1 MKKNSGTIKM
11 LVSGIAVA
19 LMLSTATAFAGDV
32 QYERHGRFVK
42 RVVKIEREA
51 PAAQAT
57 VAAADQKVEGKY
69 YRHGRF
75 VKRNGLG
82 GERGILKRDV
92 TPSPVRHVPGPNGK
106 SHRNVSN

>member
-19 LMLSTATAFAGDV
+19 LMLSTTTAFAGDV

-42 RVVKIEREA
+42 RVVKVEREA
-51 PAAQAT
+51 PAAQST
-57 VAAADQKVEGKY
+57 VAAAEQKAEGQY
-69 YRHGRF
+69 TRQGRF

-82 GERGILKRDV
+82 GQRGISKSEV
-92 TPSPVRHVPGPNGK
+92 ASSSVRHEHGVNAKG
-106 SHRNVSN
+106 HRNVSN